1 MIKNIQQKIGEPDIM
16 MVFIMLINP
25 TIPSGTN
32 GKMFIPYL
40 INKDCRNL
48 TFTINDEYKVL
59 ADITEY

>member
-1 MIKNIQQKIGEPDIM
+1 M